1 MMPDSNKII
10 SEFQRIKALGFV
22 KNKRIN
28 NKDGGIGNTFEDHLG
43 VSENNKKDPDFEGF
57 EVKTQREFNSSYITL
72 FSKSPTN
79 PDGANA
85 ILKDKFGEVR
95 DPQFPELKK
104 LYASIFGNKQS
115 LIYKKYYM
123 QLKVDR
129 DNSLLKLI
137 TSNSKKKI
145 IYEDVSWSF
154 EALEKASSK
163 LKSMIVVAAE
173 QKKIHN
179 INFYHYKSA
188 TVYHNFVFSNFL
200 SALEGGDIMFDIR
213 IGVYN
218 SGKNYGNPH
227 DHGSGFRIKKENI
240 AQLFET
246 TIHIE

>member
-129 DNSLLKLI
+129 DNSLLKL
-137 TSNSKKKI
+137 
-145 IYEDVSWSF
+145 
-154 EALEKASSK
+154 
-163 LKSMIVVAAE
+163 KSMIVVAAE